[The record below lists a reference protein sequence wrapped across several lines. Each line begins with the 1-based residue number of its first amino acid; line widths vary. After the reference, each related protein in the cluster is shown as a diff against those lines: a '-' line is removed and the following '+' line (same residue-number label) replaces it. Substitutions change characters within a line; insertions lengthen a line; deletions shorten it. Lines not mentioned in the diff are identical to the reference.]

1 MPFPTLDPALDATL
15 DPVHTVLPTNPWF
28 RGLAP
33 ELRARLFSRSEP
45 LHLGRG
51 EMALRQHAPAHGFF
65 ALVSGSLKASTLR
78 GDGREAILAVIDP
91 GNWFGEISLLDGLP
105 RTHDITALEPSHL
118 LVVSAA
124 DFAQLMRRND
134 FSAAIS
140 VLLAGRVRALYGLVE
155 DATLRSTRARVARR
169 LLLLARGDVTRA
181 SDARGTVPVSHEALA
196 MMLGMTRQTLAKE
209 LKALV
214 TAGAVALHYGRI
226 EITSTPKLEAL
237 GEVPR

>member
-1 MPFPTLDPALDATL
+1 MPFSAL
-15 DPVHTVLPTNPWF
+15 HSNPWF
-28 RGLAP
+28 CGLTP
-33 ELRARLFSRSEP
+33 ELRTRLLSRSEP

-51 EMALRQHAPAHGFF
+51 EMVLRQHAPAHGFF

-78 GDGREAILAVIDP
+78 ADGREAILAVIEA

-118 LVVSAA
+118 LVVGAA

-140 VLLAGRVRALYGLVE
+140 VLLAGRVRALYGLIE

-169 LLLLARGDVTRA
+169 LLMLARGDATHAGR
-181 SDARGTVPVSHEALA
+181 SGDARGTVPVSHEALA

-214 TAGAVALHYGRI
+214 AVGAVALHYRRI
-226 EITSTPKLEAL
+226 DITSTAQLEAL
-237 GEVPR
+237 GEVVAQTPV